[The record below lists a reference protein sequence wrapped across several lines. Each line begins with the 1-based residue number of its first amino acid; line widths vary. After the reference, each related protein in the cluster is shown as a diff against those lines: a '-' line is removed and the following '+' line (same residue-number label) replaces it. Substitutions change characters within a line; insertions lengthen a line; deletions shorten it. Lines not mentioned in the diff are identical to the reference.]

1 MCQFRKAALDAEL
14 KRIEAEAEARSIAVM
29 NKADTL
35 AAAHRLC
42 ALINDVQPKSFY
54 DFYPQVIHH
63 DHTKTCEINIYAFN
77 DGDILLARLDALM
90 LASED
95 AGISY
100 DNTHDLSVEGFPG
113 VHVLVRAEHLTAHQ
127 RQAEAA

>member
-29 NKADTL
+29 NKADAL

-42 ALINDVQPKSFY
+42 ALLNDTPTKPRHDFSPWV
-54 DFYPQVIHH
+54 FYPSVAKFC
-63 DHTKTCEINIYAFN
+63 DINISAGD
-77 DGDILLARLDALM
+77 DGDILLRRLDDLM
-90 LASED
+90 LTWED
-95 AGISY
+95 TGIAFEY
-100 DNTHDLSVEGFPG
+100 THDLSVEGFPG
-113 VHVLVRAEHLTAHQ
+113 VHVLVRAEYLAAHQ